1 MLAVNRSG
9 REFPSLATFLFRADP
24 ARKFM
29 TSGNSSRAA
38 WSRRSILTGLAAV
51 AVAPVLPAHAA
62 GDPSAK
68 AFLQQIYQNYVGS
81 SGGAAKGVP
90 LAGAKE
96 VRGYFTVGLATLIL
110 EDRASAAKRGEPPAL
125 DGDPFVGHQDW
136 DISNLAIE
144 VKDTGGAK
152 VIGTVSFANSGKAEK
167 VVVELL
173 RSGKDWRIADIQ
185 WDASSLRSL
194 YRKKAT
200 VGDAYPVR

>member
-1 MLAVNRSG
+1 
-9 REFPSLATFLFRADP
+9 
-24 ARKFM
+24 M
-29 TSGNSSRAA
+29 TSGISSRAA
-38 WSRRSILTGLAAV
+38 RSRRSLLAGLAAV
-51 AVAPVLPAHAA
+51 VVCPVLSAVLPAEAA
-62 GDPSAK
+62 DTSAK
-68 AFLQQIYQNYVGS
+68 AFLQQIYQSYVGS
-81 SGGAAKGVP
+81 AAKGVP

-173 RSGKDWRIADIQ
+173 RSGKDWRIADIR
-185 WDASSLRSL
+185 WDVSSLRAL

-200 VGDAYPVR
+200 ADDAYPGR

>member
-1 MLAVNRSG
+1 
-9 REFPSLATFLFRADP
+9 
-24 ARKFM
+24 M
-29 TSGNSSRAA
+29 TSGISSRAV
-38 WSRRSILTGLAAV
+38 WSRRSILSGLAAV

-81 SGGAAKGVP
+81 SGGTAKGVQ
-90 LAGAKE
+90 LAAAKE

-136 DISNLAIE
+136 DISNLAVE
-144 VKDTGGAK
+144 VKDTGAK
-152 VIGTVSFANSGKAEK
+152 AIGTVTFTNSDKQEK
-167 VVVELL
+167 VVLELL

-185 WDASSLRSL
+185 WDSSSLRAL
-194 YRKKAT
+194 YRKKAAA
-200 VGDAYPVR
+200 GDVYPAR

>member
-1 MLAVNRSG
+1 
-9 REFPSLATFLFRADP
+9 
-24 ARKFM
+24 M
-29 TSGNSSRAA
+29 TSGISSRAA
-38 WSRRSILTGLAAV
+38 RSRRSLLAGLAAV
-51 AVAPVLPAHAA
+51 VVSPVLSAVLPAEAA
-62 GDPSAK
+62 DTSAK
-68 AFLQQIYQNYVGS
+68 AFLQQIYQSYVGS
-81 SGGAAKGVP
+81 AAKGVP

-173 RSGKDWRIADIQ
+173 RSGKDWRIADIR
-185 WDASSLRSL
+185 WDASSLRAL

-200 VGDAYPVR
+200 ADDAYPGR

>member
-1 MLAVNRSG
+1 
-9 REFPSLATFLFRADP
+9 
-24 ARKFM
+24 M
-29 TSGNSSRAA
+29 TSGISSRAL
-38 WSRRSILTGLAAV
+38 SRRSLLIGLAAV
-51 AVAPVLPAHAA
+51 AASPLPAAA
-62 GDPSAK
+62 ADTSAK
-68 AFLQQIYQNYVGS
+68 TFLQQIYQKYVGNS
-81 SGGAAKGVP
+81 ADAAKGVP
-90 LAGAKE
+90 LAAAKE

-136 DISNLAIE
+136 DISNLAID

-152 VIGTVSFANSGKAEK
+152 AIGTVTFTNSGKAEK

-185 WDASSLRSL
+185 WDASSLRAL

-200 VGDAYPVR
+200 ADDGYPGR